1 MGAFVFVPR
10 ASSNPIQSITTSS
23 RCGFSRLE
31 FSPQL
36 FSRWA
41 LLSSVS
47 EQLRAAIS
55 IPQVR
60 ERQSKR
66 ALLLSRI
73 RALFLFPPAA
83 LPLPPKIGGH

>member
-36 FSRWA
+36 SLVGLYCPLFLSNCE
-41 LLSSVS
+41 LLSPFRRFANG
-47 EQLRAAIS
+47 RAN
-55 IPQVR
+55 
-60 ERQSKR
+60 ERCCFTVQIL
-66 ALLLSRI
+66 A
-73 RALFLFPPAA
+73 LFPPAA